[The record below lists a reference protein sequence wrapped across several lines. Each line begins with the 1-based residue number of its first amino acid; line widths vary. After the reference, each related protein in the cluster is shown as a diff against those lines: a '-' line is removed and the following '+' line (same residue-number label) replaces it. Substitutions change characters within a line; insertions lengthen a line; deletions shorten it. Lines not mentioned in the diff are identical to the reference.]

1 MEMNV
6 EEAKVIRISR
16 QASTVQI
23 LISLQKLGNVEYFNY
38 LVA

>member
-6 EEAKVIRISR
+6 EETKVIRISR

-23 LISLQKLGNVEYFNY
+23 LISLQQLGNGE
-38 LVA
+38 